1 MPCIDP
7 GHIRSRALETI
18 LALVRIDVGD
28 DVVDLC
34 AGQVELGHRWVGIPD
49 TDAGPCDNSNRHE
62 SALFEICI
70 PELQKKQKI
79 SR

>member
-1 MPCIDP
+1 
-7 GHIRSRALETI
+7 
-18 LALVRIDVGD
+18 
-28 DVVDLC
+28 
-34 AGQVELGHRWVGIPD
+34 VGIPD